1 MIFTFVAVNLL
12 LNYIEQKHK
21 MNTTDQTTFWVLQS
35 TSSLYW
41 VFCLHS
47 SHPDTV
53 FTVDTKTLDE
63 ALHYTKMARHL
74 AMGISQGC
82 GIMQNTLDE
91 ARELW
96 NDIHLRGG
104 HLTYS
109 KTKL

>member
-1 MIFTFVAVNLL
+1 
-12 LNYIEQKHK
+12 
-21 MNTTDQTTFWVLQS
+21 MNKTDQTTFWVLQE

-47 SHPDTV
+47 SHPNTV

-104 HLTYS
+104 HLTFS

>member
-1 MIFTFVAVNLL
+1 VEYLL
-12 LNYIEQKHK
+12 TPCIEQVYK
-21 MNTTDQTTFWVLQS
+21 MNTTDQTTFWVVQE

-47 SHPDTV
+47 THPNAI
-53 FTVDTKTLDE
+53 FTVDTKTLDG

-82 GIMQNTLDE
+82 GIVQNTLDE
-91 ARELW
+91 AREMW

-104 HLTYS
+104 TLIYNRI
-109 KTKL
+109 KL